1 MKPSPPARF
10 RLRERWE
17 EREAE
22 GGIGWLLQLLL
33 LLALPLELLRE
44 TDRWAGRSAGEQ
56 RLDECDRLH
65 AEREISRRVAAN
77 AIDER
82 RASGGLKKGAGAPA

>member
-22 GGIGWLLQLLL
+22 GGIGGCLQLLL
-33 LLALPLELLRE
+33 LLLLGLLRE
-44 TDRWAGRSAGEQ
+44 TVRRAGRSAGEQ
-56 RLDECDRLH
+56 RLDECARLH
-65 AEREISRRVAAN
+65 AAAESIRRVAAN
-77 AIDER
+77 AIDDADAFPQIH
-82 RASGGLKKGAGAPA
+82 ASV